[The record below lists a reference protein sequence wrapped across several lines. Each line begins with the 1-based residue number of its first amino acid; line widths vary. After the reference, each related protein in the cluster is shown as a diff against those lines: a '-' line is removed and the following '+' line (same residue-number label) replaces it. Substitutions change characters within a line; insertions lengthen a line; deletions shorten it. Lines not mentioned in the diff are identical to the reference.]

1 MESELATW
9 NAPRTL
15 VDLRSFVASRE
26 DAIDVE
32 DFDF

>member
-9 NAPRTL
+9 NVPRNIS
-15 VDLRSFVASRE
+15 DLRSFVTARE

>member
-9 NAPRTL
+9 NVPRTIT
-15 VDLRSFVASRE
+15 DLRSFVANRE